1 MGVGHHFDRSKQLAN
16 QVSKKIKG
24 LVVNEPEGSAKTEL
38 NFKSLKI
45 IALFALFIFLIV
57 VFLLPNDPLVE
68 FSQKTDSLRTDSNAS
83 AEMAA
88 AAGGASEQSAASAI
102 WGSPKMGLPSSQGG
116 GGQINHN
123 TSMVLGSKNGNAKT
137 QLRAGQRLSLRVLD
151 KVIVSQESVPILA
164 ELMFDSATDSGLK
177 LPAGTRFYGE
187 ASYQKGSSRAQI
199 RFKQISLPSGQIR
212 PISGLALGKDSQ
224 PGIPG
229 RVFSDGMKNTAGQV
243 ITAFVAGLAAGSVET
258 DFLGHSKGGIQNG
271 LLTAVSATAK
281 DRAQA
286 YGEKL
291 KTEREWIEIANG
303 AECDAVLS
311 DSLNLQEGGDQY
323 DP

>member
-1 MGVGHHFDRSKQLAN
+1 MGVGHHFDHSKQLVN
-16 QVSKKIKG
+16 QLSKKIKG
-24 LVVNEPEGSAKTEL
+24 LVVKEPEGNAKTEL

-57 VFLLPNDPLVE
+57 VFLLPNDPPVE
-68 FSQKTDSLRTDSNAS
+68 FSRKTDSLNTDSNAS

-88 AAGGASEQSAASAI
+88 EVGASEQSAASAI
-102 WGSPKMGLPSSQGG
+102 WGSPKMGLSSIQGG

-123 TSMVLGSKNGNAKT
+123 TSMVLGSKNGNTKT
-137 QLRAGQRLSLRVLD
+137 QLRAGQRLPLRVLD

-164 ELMFDSATDSGLK
+164 ELIFDSATDSGLK

-187 ASYQKGSSRAQI
+187 ASYQKGSERAQI
-199 RFKQISLPSGQIR
+199 RFKKISLPSGQIR

-271 LLTAVSATAK
+271 LFTAVSATAK

-303 AECDAVLS
+303 DECDAVLS